1 MMRWIVKSS
10 ITFRLLVVAAAA
22 ATLAVGVSQ
31 LHKAPVEVLPDFT
44 PTTVE
49 VQTEALGLSAAEVEQ
64 LVTVPMEQDLLNGVA
79 FLKDIRSQSV
89 PGLSRILMIFEP
101 GTPLFKARQVVAERL
116 TQTAALP
123 QVSKAPAMLQPLSS
137 TNRVL
142 MVGMSSKTLTAM
154 QMGVLARW
162 TIAPRLVGVPG
173 VANVSVW
180 GLEDRQLQ
188 VQVDPARLRAQGVTL
203 DQVISTSANA
213 LWVSPLTFVEASTP
227 GTGGFIDTPN
237 QRIGVQHESPIVTAG
252 DLGKVRVEGTK
263 NLVLGDVGS
272 VVQGHQPLI
281 GDAVV
286 DGHPGMLLVI
296 QRFPGA
302 NVRDVTRNVEQA
314 VNDMGP
320 GLKGI
325 AFDTRVYRPA
335 TYVEKSLDNLTVVV
349 IVGMILLALVL
360 GAFFFR
366 WQTALVGIVVVPLSM
381 LVALLV
387 LWAFGSTLNAMILA
401 GLAAAVLLV
410 IDDAVVS
417 VENTSRRL
425 REQQRGG
432 NGQTVAKTVLDAV
445 LEMRRPTLYATL
457 IIGLA
462 VLPVFFLERL
472 SGAFFPDIAAAFLL
486 ALVASLVVALTVTPA
501 LSVLLLSRMRT
512 EQGEEEREVE
522 GADQLGGWLHRHYG
536 DGLSRVINKPRVA
549 YVAVG
554 AMLVLAA
561 VTAPFLGQSLLPTFK
576 ENNLLIQWDGPP
588 GTSLPE
594 MERVTA
600 LASNELRSIPGVRDV
615 GAHVGRAILG
625 DQVVGA
631 NAGELWV
638 SIDPGAD
645 YDATV
650 ASVKRAVAG
659 YPGFSRSVQTYSQD
673 RVNEARTGTKEDVVV
688 RVYGEDLDTLG
699 EQAAN
704 VRRAMSGIDGVT
716 NASVLLPA
724 EEPTLKIRVDLAK
737 ADEYGIKPGDV
748 RRAATTLLSGLVVG
762 NLFDQQKVFDV
773 VVRGTPGVRDNL
785 TSIRQLLIDTPEG
798 GHARLG
804 DVADVR
810 IAPSPGIINRQNVSR
825 YVDVGASVAGRD
837 RDAVVR
843 DVESSLQGLRF
854 PIEYHAEVRAAVTQ
868 PTWRLI
874 SIAVAAVIAMF
885 LLLQVLLGSW
895 RLATLATLTLPL
907 GVMGALV
914 AVLAGGGTLSFGSYI
929 GLFAIFGLAAR
940 TGLLLFD
947 RIRRLEADEGE
958 AFGTELIVS
967 AARERLAP
975 VAMTTLTAGLVSV
988 AVLILG
994 SRPGLELLHPI
1005 AVVFVGGLITT
1016 VALNVLVLPVLYARF
1031 GVSRAA
1037 EREEAGDSRD
1047 FTAVLDELARG
1058 GVAGGVAA
1066 PAVPAV
1072 TLTQTHAVP
1081 PEVER

>member
-1 MMRWIVKSS
+1 MMRWIVTSS

-22 ATLAVGVSQ
+22 ATLVMGVSQ
-31 LHKAPVEVLPDFT
+31 LHKAPVEILPDFT

-64 LVTVPMEQDLLNGVA
+64 LVTVPMEQDLLNGIA
-79 FLKDIRSQSV
+79 FLKDIRSESV
-89 PGLSRILMIFEP
+89 PGMSRIRMIFEP
-101 GTPLFKARQVVAERL
+101 GTPLFTARQVVAERL

-142 MVGMSSKTLTAM
+142 MVGMSSKTLSAI

-188 VQVDPARLRAQGVTL
+188 VQVDPARLRAQGVSL

-237 QRIGVQHESPIVTAG
+237 QRIGVQHESPIVTAA
-252 DLGKVRVEGTK
+252 DLAKVRVEGTK

-286 DGHPGMLLVI
+286 DGNPGMLLVI
-296 QRFPGA
+296 QRFPGTK
-302 NVRDVTRNVEQA
+302 VRDVTRNMEQA
-314 VNDMGP
+314 INDMKP

-325 AFDTRVYRPA
+325 TFDTHVYRPA
-335 TYVEKSLDNLTVVV
+335 TYVEKSIDNLALVV

-360 GAFFFR
+360 GAFLFR
-366 WQTALVGIVVVPLSM
+366 WWTALVGVVVVPLSV

-417 VENTSRRL
+417 VEHASRRL
-425 REQQRGG
+425 RDQQRAGT
-432 NGQTVAKTVLDAV
+432 GQPVAKTVLDAV
-445 LEMRRPTLYATL
+445 LEMRRPTLYATV
-457 IIGLA
+457 IVGLA

-486 ALVASLVVALTVTPA
+486 ALVASMVVALTVTPA
-501 LSVLLLSRMRT
+501 LTVLLLSRART
-512 EQGEEEREVE
+512 GEGEGE
-522 GADQLGGWLHRHYG
+522 GAVPLVGWLHRRYET
-536 DGLSRVINKPRVA
+536 GLSRVMHKPRVA

-554 AMLVLAA
+554 AMLVLAGA
-561 VTAPFLGQSLLPTFK
+561 TAPFLGQSLLPTFK

-600 LASNELRSIPGVRDV
+600 LASDELRSIPGVRDV
-615 GAHVGRAILG
+615 GAHVGRAIQG
-625 DQVVGA
+625 DQIVGA

-650 ASVKRAVAG
+650 ASVKRVAAA

-673 RVNEARTGTKEDVVV
+673 RVTEALTGTKEDVVV
-688 RVYGEDLDTLG
+688 RVYGEDLDTLRA
-699 EQAAN
+699 QAAK
-704 VRRAMSGIDGVT
+704 VGRAMSGVDGVT
-716 NASVLLPA
+716 NARVLLPA
-724 EEPTLKIRVDLAK
+724 EEPTLKVRVDLAK
-737 ADEYGIKPGDV
+737 ADQYGVKPGDV

-762 NLFDQQKVFDV
+762 NLFEQQKVFDV
-773 VVRGTPGVRDNL
+773 VVWGVPSVRANL
-785 TSIRQLLIDTPEG
+785 TSVRQLLIDTPDG
-798 GHARLG
+798 GQVRLG
-804 DVADVR
+804 DVAAVR
-810 IAPSPGIINRQNVSR
+810 IAPSPGIIKRQDVSR
-825 YVDVGASVAGRD
+825 YVDIGANVSGRD
-837 RDAVVR
+837 RDALVR
-843 DVESSLQGLRF
+843 DVQGSLQGLRF
-854 PIEYHAEVRAAVTQ
+854 PIEYHAEVLAADTQ

-874 SIAVAAVIAMF
+874 SIAIAGVIGMF

-895 RLATLATLTLPL
+895 RLATFAALTLPL
-907 GVMGALV
+907 GVLGAPA
-914 AVLAGGGTLSFGSYI
+914 AVLAAGGTLSFGSYI
-929 GLFAIFGLAAR
+929 GMFAVFGLAVR

-947 RIRRLEADEGE
+947 RIHQLEADEGE
-958 AFGTELIVS
+958 AFGTSLVTR
-967 AARERLAP
+967 AARERLVP
-975 VAMTTLTAGLVSV
+975 VAMTATTAGLVSV

-1031 GVSRAA
+1031 GLNRAA
-1037 EREEAGDSRD
+1037 EREAAHEPGDL
-1047 FTAVLDELARG
+1047 TAVLDELARG
-1058 GVAGGVAA
+1058 GVAGGAAA
-1066 PAVPAV
+1066 PPVPAV
-1072 TLTQTHAVP
+1072 TITETRAVP
-1081 PEVER
+1081 EAER

>member
-10 ITFRLLVVAAAA
+10 ITFRVLVVAAAA
-22 ATLAVGVSQ
+22 ATLVVGVRQ

-64 LVTVPMEQDLLNGVA
+64 LVTVPMEQDLLNGIA
-79 FLKDIRSQSV
+79 FLKDIRSESV
-89 PGLSRILMIFEP
+89 PGLSRILLIFEP

-142 MVGMSSKTLTAM
+142 MVGMSSKTLSAI

-180 GLEDRQLQ
+180 GLKDRQLQ
-188 VQVDPARLRAQGVTL
+188 VQVDPAQLRAQGVSL

-213 LWVSPLTFVEASTP
+213 LWASPLTFVEASTP

-237 QRIGVQHESPIVTAG
+237 QRIGVQHESPIVTAA
-252 DLGKVRVEGTK
+252 DLAKVRVEGTK
-263 NLVLGDVGS
+263 NLVLGDVSS

-286 DGHPGMLLVI
+286 DGNPGMLLVI
-296 QRFPGA
+296 QRSPGT
-302 NVRDVTRNVEQA
+302 NVRNVTRNVEQA
-314 VNDMGP
+314 INDMKP
-320 GLKGI
+320 GLRGI
-325 AFDTRVYRPA
+325 TFDTHVYRPA
-335 TYVEKSLDNLTVVV
+335 TYVEKSIDNLAVVV
-349 IVGMILLALVL
+349 IVGMILLGLVL
-360 GAFFFR
+360 GAFLFR
-366 WQTALVGIVVVPLSM
+366 WRTTLVGVVVIPLSV
-381 LVALLV
+381 LVGLLV

-425 REQQRGG
+425 GEQQREGS
-432 NGQTVAKTVLDAV
+432 GQSVAKTVLDAV

-457 IIGLA
+457 IVGLA

-486 ALVASLVVALTVTPA
+486 ALVASMVVALTVTPA
-501 LSVLLLSRMRT
+501 LSVLLLSRART
-512 EQGEEEREVE
+512 GEAEAEAE
-522 GADQLGGWLHRHYG
+522 GAGAAPLAGWLHRHYET
-536 DGLSRVINKPRVA
+536 GLSRVIHKPRVA
-549 YVAVG
+549 YVAIG
-554 AMLVLAA
+554 GMLVLAGA
-561 VTAPFLGQSLLPTFK
+561 TAPFLGQSLLPTFK

-588 GTSLPE
+588 GASLPE
-594 MERVTA
+594 MERITA
-600 LASNELRSIPGVRDV
+600 LASDELRSIPGIRDV

-650 ASVKRAVAG
+650 ASVKRVVAE
-659 YPGFSRSVQTYSQD
+659 YPGFSRTVETYSQD
-673 RVNEARTGTKEDVVV
+673 RVNEALTGTKEDVVV

-699 EQAAN
+699 AQAAK
-704 VRRAMSGIDGVT
+704 VRRAMSGVDGVT
-716 NASVLLPA
+716 NAKVLLPA
-724 EEPTLKIRVDLAK
+724 EEPTLKIRVDLTK
-737 ADEYGIKPGDV
+737 ADQYGIKPGDV
-748 RRAATTLLSGLVVG
+748 RRAATTLLSGLAVG

-773 VVRGTPGVRDNL
+773 VVWGVPSVRDNL
-785 TSIRQLLIDTPEG
+785 TSVRQLLIDTPDG
-798 GHARLG
+798 SQVRLG
-804 DVADVR
+804 DVAEVR
-810 IAPSPGIINRQNVSR
+810 IAPSPGIIKRQNVSR
-825 YVDVGASVAGRD
+825 YVDVGASVSGRD
-837 RDAVVR
+837 REAVVR
-843 DVESSLQGLRF
+843 DVKSSLQGLRF
-854 PIEYHAEVRAAVTQ
+854 PIEYHAEALAADTQ

-874 SIAVAAVIAMF
+874 SISIAAVIGMF

-895 RLATLATLTLPL
+895 RLAAFATLTFPL
-907 GVMGALV
+907 GVLGALI
-914 AVLAGGGTLSFGSYI
+914 AVLAGGGSLSFGSYI
-929 GLFAIFGLAAR
+929 GMFAVFGLSAR
-940 TGLLLFD
+940 AGLLLFD

-958 AFGTELIVS
+958 AFGAGLIMR
-967 AARERLAP
+967 AAGERLVP
-975 VAMTTLTAGLVSV
+975 VAMTATTAGLVSV

-1031 GVSRAA
+1031 GLSRAA
-1037 EREEAGDSRD
+1037 EREAARKPGDL
-1047 FTAVLDELARG
+1047 TAVLDELARG
-1058 GVAGGVAA
+1058 GVAGGAAA

-1072 TLTQTHAVP
+1072 MVTETRAVP
-1081 PEVER
+1081 EVDR

>member
-1 MMRWIVKSS
+1 MMRSIVASS

-22 ATLAVGVSQ
+22 ATLVLGVSQ

-64 LVTVPMEQDLLNGVA
+64 LVTVPMEQDLLNGIA
-79 FLKDIRSQSV
+79 FLKDIRSESV
-89 PGLSRILMIFEP
+89 PGMSRILLIFES

-123 QVSKAPAMLQPLSS
+123 QVSKAPAILQPLSS

-142 MVGMSSKTLTAM
+142 MVGMSSKTLSAI

-188 VQVDPARLRAQGVTL
+188 VQVDPARLRAKGVSL

-237 QRIGVQHESPIVTAG
+237 QRIGIQHESPIVTAA
-252 DLGKVRVEGTK
+252 DLAKVRVEGTK
-263 NLVLGDVGS
+263 NLVLGEVGS
-272 VVQGHQPLI
+272 VVEGHQPLI

-286 DGHPGMLLVI
+286 DGNPGMLLVI
-296 QRFPGA
+296 QRFPGS
-302 NVRDVTRNVEQA
+302 NVRDVTGNVEQA
-314 VNDMGP
+314 INDMKP
-320 GLKGI
+320 GLEGI
-325 AFDTRVYRPA
+325 TFDTNVYRPA
-335 TYVEKSLDNLTVVV
+335 TYVEKSIDNLAVVV
-349 IVGMILLALVL
+349 IVGMIVLALVL
-360 GAFFFR
+360 GAFLFHWR
-366 WQTALVGIVVVPLSM
+366 TAMVGIVVVPLSV

-387 LWAFGSTLNAMILA
+387 LWAYGSTLNAMILA

-417 VENTSRRL
+417 AEHTSRRL
-425 REQQRGG
+425 GEQQQGRT
-432 NGQTVAKTVLDAV
+432 GQPVAKTVLDAV
-445 LEMRRPTLYATL
+445 LEMRRPALYATL
-457 IIGLA
+457 IVALA
-462 VLPVFFLERL
+462 VLPVLFFERL

-486 ALVASLVVALTVTPA
+486 ALVASMVVALTVTPA
-501 LSVLLLSRMRT
+501 LAVLLLSRT
-512 EQGEEEREVE
+512 GEGEGE
-522 GADQLGGWLHRHYG
+522 GATPLARWLDRRYET
-536 DGLSRVINKPRVA
+536 GLSSVIHRPRVA
-549 YVAVG
+549 YAAVG
-554 AMLVLAA
+554 AMLVLALA
-561 VTAPFLGQSLLPTFK
+561 TAPFLGQSLLPNFK

-650 ASVKRAVAG
+650 ASVKRVVGA
-659 YPGFSRSVQTYSQD
+659 YPGFSRTVQTYSQD
-673 RVNEARTGTKEDVVV
+673 RVSEALTGTKEDVVA

-699 EQAAN
+699 AQAAQ
-704 VRRAMSGIDGVT
+704 VRRAMSGVDGVT
-716 NASVLLPA
+716 NARVLLPA
-724 EEPTLKIRVDLAK
+724 EEPTLKVRVDLAR
-737 ADEYGIKPGDV
+737 ADRYGIKPGDV

-762 NLFDQQKVFDV
+762 NLFEQQKVFDV
-773 VVRGTPGVRDNL
+773 VVWGVPSVRASL
-785 TSIRQLLIDTPEG
+785 TSIRQLLIDTPDG
-798 GHARLG
+798 GQVRLG

-810 IAPSPGIINRQNVSR
+810 IAPSPGIIKRQDVSR
-825 YVDVGASVAGRD
+825 YVDVGASVSGRD

-843 DVESSLQGLRF
+843 DVQSSLERLRF
-854 PIEYHAEVRAAVTQ
+854 PLEYHAEVLAADTQ

-874 SIAVAAVIAMF
+874 SIAVAAVIGMF
-885 LLLQVLLGSW
+885 LLLQVFLGSW
-895 RLATLATLTLPL
+895 RLATFAMLMLPL
-907 GVMGALV
+907 GVLGAPA
-914 AVLAGGGTLSFGSYI
+914 AVLASGGRLSFGSYI
-929 GLFAIFGLAAR
+929 GMFAVFGLAAR
-940 TGLLLFD
+940 AGLLLFD
-947 RIRRLEADEGE
+947 RIRQLEVDEGE
-958 AFGTELIVS
+958 AFGADVIMR
-967 AARERLAP
+967 AARERLVP
-975 VAMTTLTAGLVSV
+975 VAMTATTAGLVSV

-1016 VALNVLVLPVLYARF
+1016 VALNVLVLPVLFARF
-1031 GVSRAA
+1031 GLGRAA
-1037 EREEAGDSRD
+1037 ELEAARERGDL
-1047 FTAVLDELARG
+1047 TAVLDELARG
-1058 GVAGGVAA
+1058 GVAGGAAA
-1066 PAVPAV
+1066 PAPAV
-1072 TLTQTHAVP
+1072 TVTETRAVP
-1081 PEVER
+1081 ESER

>member
-1 MMRWIVKSS
+1 MMRSIVKSS
-10 ITFRLLVVAAAA
+10 IMFRLLVVAAAA
-22 ATLAVGVSQ
+22 ATLVVGVSQ

-64 LVTVPMEQDLLNGVA
+64 LVTVPMEQDLLNGIA
-79 FLKDIRSQSV
+79 FLKDIRSESV
-89 PGLSRILMIFEP
+89 PGMSRILLIFES

-142 MVGMSSKTLTAM
+142 MVGMSSKTLSAIK
-154 QMGVLARW
+154 MGVLARW

-188 VQVDPARLRAQGVTL
+188 VQVDPARLRAKGVSL

-237 QRIGVQHESPIVTAG
+237 QRIGIQHESPIVTAA
-252 DLGKVRVEGTK
+252 DLAKVRVEGTK
-263 NLVLGDVGS
+263 NLVLGEVGS
-272 VVQGHQPLI
+272 VVEGHQPLI
-281 GDAVV
+281 GGAVV
-286 DGHPGMLLVI
+286 DGNPGMLLVI
-296 QRFPGA
+296 QRFPGS

-314 VNDMGP
+314 INDMEP
-320 GLKGI
+320 GLEGI
-325 AFDTRVYRPA
+325 TFDTNVYRPA
-335 TYVEKSLDNLTVVV
+335 TYVEKSIDNLAVVV

-360 GAFFFR
+360 GAFLFHWR
-366 WQTALVGIVVVPLSM
+366 TAIVGVVVVPLSM

-387 LWAFGSTLNAMILA
+387 LWAYGSTLNAMILA

-417 VENTSRRL
+417 AEHTARRL
-425 REQQRGG
+425 REQQHGRT
-432 NGQTVAKTVLDAV
+432 GQPVAKTVLDAV
-445 LEMRRPTLYATL
+445 LEMRRPALYATL
-457 IIGLA
+457 IVALA

-486 ALVASLVVALTVTPA
+486 ALVASMVVALTVTPA
-501 LSVLLLSRMRT
+501 LAVLLLSWT
-512 EQGEEEREVE
+512 GEGEDE
-522 GADQLGGWLHRHYG
+522 GAAPLARWLDRRYET
-536 DGLSRVINKPRVA
+536 GLSSVIHKPRIA
-549 YVAVG
+549 YAAVG
-554 AMLVLAA
+554 AMLVLGLA
-561 VTAPFLGQSLLPTFK
+561 TAPFLGQSLLPNFK
-576 ENNLLIQWDGPP
+576 EIDLLIQWDGPP

-650 ASVKRAVAG
+650 ASVKRVVGA
-659 YPGFSRSVQTYSQD
+659 YPGFSRTVQTYSQD
-673 RVNEARTGTKEDVVV
+673 RVTEALTGTKEDVVA
-688 RVYGEDLDTLG
+688 RVYGEDLDTLSA
-699 EQAAN
+699 QAAQ
-704 VRRAMSGIDGVT
+704 VRRAMSGVDGVT
-716 NASVLLPA
+716 NARVLLPA
-724 EEPTLKIRVDLAK
+724 EEPTLKVRVDLAK
-737 ADEYGIKPGDV
+737 ADQYGIKPGDV

-762 NLFDQQKVFDV
+762 NLFEQQKVFDV
-773 VVRGTPGVRDNL
+773 VVWGVPSVRASL
-785 TSIRQLLIDTPEG
+785 TSIRQLLIDTPNG
-798 GHARLG
+798 GQVRLG

-810 IAPSPGIINRQNVSR
+810 IAPSPGIIQRQDVSR
-825 YVDVGASVAGRD
+825 YVDVGATVSGRD

-843 DVESSLQGLRF
+843 DVQSSLEGLRF
-854 PIEYHAEVRAAVTQ
+854 PLEYHAQVLAADTQ

-874 SIAVAAVIAMF
+874 SIAVAAVIGMF
-885 LLLQVLLGSW
+885 LLLQVFLGSW
-895 RLATLATLTLPL
+895 RLATFAMLMLPL
-907 GVMGALV
+907 GVLGAPA
-914 AVLAGGGTLSFGSYI
+914 AVLASGGTLSFGSYI
-929 GLFAIFGLAAR
+929 GMFAVFGLAAR
-940 TGLLLFD
+940 AGLLLFE
-947 RIRRLEADEGE
+947 RIRQLEVDEGE
-958 AFGTELIVS
+958 AFGADMVMR
-967 AARERLAP
+967 AARERLVP
-975 VAMTTLTAGLVSV
+975 VAMTATTAGLVSV

-1031 GVSRAA
+1031 GLSRAA
-1037 EREEAGDSRD
+1037 ELEAAREPGDL
-1047 FTAVLDELARG
+1047 TAVLDELARG
-1058 GVAGGVAA
+1058 GVAGGAVAPGSA
-1066 PAVPAV
+1066 VTVTETRAVP
-1072 TLTQTHAVP
+1072 
-1081 PEVER
+1081 ESER

>member
-1 MMRWIVKSS
+1 MMRWLVKSS

-22 ATLAVGVSQ
+22 ATLVVGVSQ
-31 LHKAPVEVLPDFT
+31 LHKAPVEVVPDFT

-64 LVTVPMEQDLLNGVA
+64 LVTVPMEQDLLNGIA
-79 FLKDIRSQSV
+79 FLKDIRSESV
-89 PGLSRILMIFEP
+89 PGMSRILLIFES

-142 MVGMSSKTLTAM
+142 MVGMSSKTLSAI

-188 VQVDPARLRAQGVTL
+188 VQVDPARLRAKGVSL
-203 DQVISTSANA
+203 DQVISTSANS

-237 QRIGVQHESPIVTAG
+237 QRIGIQHESPIVTAA
-252 DLGKVRVEGTK
+252 DLAKVRIEGAK

-296 QRFPGA
+296 QRFPGS

-314 VNDMGP
+314 INAMKP
-320 GLKGI
+320 GLAGI
-325 AFDTRVYRPA
+325 TFDTNVYRPA
-335 TYVEKSLDNLTVVV
+335 TYVEKSIDNLAVVV

-360 GAFFFR
+360 GAFLFR
-366 WQTALVGIVVVPLSM
+366 WQTALVGLVAVPLSV
-381 LVALLV
+381 LAALLV
-387 LWAFGSTLNAMILA
+387 LWAYGSTLNAMILA

-417 VENTSRRL
+417 VEHAARRL
-425 REQQRGG
+425 SAG
-432 NGQTVAKTVLDAV
+432 NGQPVAKTVLDAV

-457 IIGLA
+457 IVGLA

-486 ALVASLVVALTVTPA
+486 ALVASMLVALTVTPA
-501 LSVLLLSRMRT
+501 LAVLLHSRART
-512 EQGEEEREVE
+512 GDGE
-522 GADQLGGWLHRHYG
+522 GAAPLAGWLDSRYES
-536 DGLSRVINKPRVA
+536 GLSRVIHKPRVA

-561 VTAPFLGQSLLPTFK
+561 VTTPFLAQSLLPTFK

-600 LASNELRSIPGVRDV
+600 LASNDLRSVPGVSDV

-625 DQVVGA
+625 DQAVGA

-638 SIDPGAD
+638 SIDPKAD
-645 YDATV
+645 YDGTV
-650 ASVKRAVAG
+650 ASVKRVVAA
-659 YPGFSRSVQTYSQD
+659 YPGFSRTVQTYSQD
-673 RVNEARTGTKEDVVV
+673 RVNETLTGTKEDVVV

-699 EQAAN
+699 TQAAK
-704 VRRAMSGIDGVT
+704 VRRAMSGVAGVT
-716 NASVLLPA
+716 NAQVLLPA
-724 EEPTLKIRVDLAK
+724 EEPTLKVKVDLAK
-737 ADEYGIKPGDV
+737 ADRYGIKPGDV

-762 NLFDQQKVFDV
+762 NLFEQQKVFDV
-773 VVRGTPGVRDNL
+773 VVWGVPSIRANL
-785 TSIRQLLIDTPEG
+785 TSIRQLLIDTPDG
-798 GHARLG
+798 GQVRLG
-804 DVADVR
+804 DVADVH
-810 IAPSPGIINRQNVSR
+810 IAPSPGIVKRQDVSR
-825 YVDVGASVAGRD
+825 YVDVGASVSGRD
-837 RDAVVR
+837 RDAVIR
-843 DVESSLQGLRF
+843 DVRSSLQSLRF
-854 PIEYHAEVRAAVTQ
+854 PIEYHAEVLAADTQ
-868 PTWRLI
+868 PTWRLV
-874 SIAVAAVIAMF
+874 SIAIAAVLGMF

-895 RLATLATLTLPL
+895 RLATFAMLVLPL
-907 GVMGALV
+907 GVLGAPA
-914 AVLAGGGTLSFGSYI
+914 AVLAAGGKLSFGSYI
-929 GLFAIFGLAAR
+929 GLFAVFGLAAR
-940 TGLLLFD
+940 AGLLLFD
-947 RIRRLEADEGE
+947 RIRRLETDDGE
-958 AFGTELIVS
+958 EFGAALIMR
-967 AARERLAP
+967 AARERLVP
-975 VAMTTLTAGLVSV
+975 VAMTATTAGLVSV

-1031 GVSRAA
+1031 GLSRAA
-1037 EREEAGDSRD
+1037 EREAEREPGDL
-1047 FTAVLDELARG
+1047 TAVLDELARG
-1058 GVAGGVAA
+1058 GVPGTPAPAA
-1066 PAVPAV
+1066 PAMPAV
-1072 TLTQTHAVP
+1072 TVMETRVVP